1 MPVMSGHP
9 ASHLGGDAGAGV
21 ATAFWWGQQ
30 QDGPEDPTSL
40 CQEERARPELQQSTR
55 FVQHGADNAGWA
67 KLSISLPSP
76 VLQQAQDPALGG
88 SAVSPGGGFSPLFS
102 SAFLTKAPKAKK
114 ASKTFFPPAAP

>member
-21 ATAFWWGQQ
+21 ATAFRWGRQ
-30 QDGPEDPTSL
+30 QDGPEDPTSP

-55 FVQHGADNAGWA
+55 FVRCGADNAGWA
-67 KLSISLPSP
+67 KLAILPPSP

-88 SAVSPGGGFSPLFS
+88 SAVSPGG
-102 SAFLTKAPKAKK
+102 AFLLY
-114 ASKTFFPPAAP
+114 FLLRF